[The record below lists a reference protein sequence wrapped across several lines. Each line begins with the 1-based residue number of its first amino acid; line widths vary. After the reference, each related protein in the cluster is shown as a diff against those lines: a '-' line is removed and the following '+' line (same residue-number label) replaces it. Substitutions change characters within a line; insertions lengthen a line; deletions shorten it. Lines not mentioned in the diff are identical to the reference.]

1 MKRTLLFL
9 SIGTALLLGAVS
21 LWPVQSV
28 FAATLPPLDLA
39 ADTAKN
45 DVCAGIGLVG
55 GGCGDNGAQV
65 NSAIA
70 VAINLLSVAVGI
82 VAVVMVIVAGLKFV
96 TSGGDANKVAGAK
109 NAIIYAII
117 GLVVVATAQM
127 LVHFVFNQVK

>member
-1 MKRTLLFL
+1 MKR
-9 SIGTALLLGAVS
+9 IALLISLAAIAFGLVAVV
-21 LWPVQSV
+21 PVAPAHALAV
-28 FAATLPPLDLA
+28 PGVHIA

-65 NSAIA
+65 NRA
-70 VAINLLSVAVGI
+70 VAAAITLLSIAVGI

-96 TSGGDANKVAGAK
+96 TSGGDSNKVAGAK

-117 GLVVVATAQM
+117 GLVIVATAQ
-127 LVHFVFNQVK
+127 LIVHFVFNQVQ